1 MPVLFICF
9 IVFIFWF
16 RVKSKQ
22 ADNKTNNPKE
32 EFIRREHEAN
42 LSRKKDISGLN
53 YLAVPETALPFTA
66 ADTEEEARLQNETKD
81 VLSRKILNL
90 SGITNTEL
98 KLEYGAANLDILSEY
113 DQNFSQLLRC
123 LDKWGNFLYSQKHDI
138 KCAKQVL
145 EYSVSIGS
153 DITGTYTT
161 LASIYL
167 EEDEPGKVQSLIDR
181 AENSNFFMKDSI
193 VLKLKKLVQ
202 EF

>member
-42 LSRKKDISGLN
+42 LTRKKDISCLD
-53 YLAVPETALPFTA
+53 YLVVPGNALPFTTT
-66 ADTEEEARLQNETKD
+66 DNEEEAHIQDEVKD
-81 VLSRKILNL
+81 ILSRKILDL

-98 KLEYGAANLDILSEY
+98 KLEYGAANLDILTEY
-113 DQNFSQLLRC
+113 DQNFSQLLRS
-123 LDKWGNFLYSQKHDI
+123 LDKWGNFLYNQKHDI
-138 KCAKQVL
+138 NCAKQVL
-145 EYSVSIGS
+145 EYAISIGS

-161 LASIYL
+161 LARIYL
-167 EEDEPGKVQSLIDR
+167 EENEPGKVQSLIDK
-181 AENSNFFMKDSI
+181 AENSNFFMKNSI

>member
-22 ADNKTNNPKE
+22 ADNKTNNPKN
-32 EFIRREHEAN
+32 EFIRKEHEAN
-42 LSRKKDISGLN
+42 LTRKKDISGLN
-53 YLAVPETALPFTA
+53 YIVVPDTALPFTE
-66 ADTEEEARLQNETKD
+66 TSNEEENRLQNEIKD
-81 VLSRKILNL
+81 ILSRKILDL

-123 LDKWGNFLYSQKHDI
+123 LDKWGNFLYTQKYDLN
-138 KCAKQVL
+138 CAKQVL
-145 EYSVSIGS
+145 EYSISIGS
-153 DITGTYTT
+153 DITRTYTM

-167 EEDEPGKVQSLIDR
+167 EENEPGKVQSLIDK

-193 VLKLKKLVQ
+193 VLKLKKLLQ

>member
-22 ADNKTNNPKE
+22 ADNKTNNPKN
-32 EFIRREHEAN
+32 EFIRKEHEAN
-42 LSRKKDISGLN
+42 LTRKKDISGLN
-53 YLAVPETALPFTA
+53 YIVVPDTALPFTE
-66 ADTEEEARLQNETKD
+66 TSNEEENRLQNEIKD
-81 VLSRKILNL
+81 ILSRKILDL

-98 KLEYGAANLDILSEY
+98 KLEYGVANLDILSEY

-123 LDKWGNFLYSQKHDI
+123 LDKWGNFLYTQKHNLN
-138 KCAKQVL
+138 CAKQVL
-145 EYSVSIGS
+145 EYSISIGS
-153 DITGTYTT
+153 DITRTYTM
-161 LASIYL
+161 LAGIYL
-167 EEDEPGKVQSLIDR
+167 EENEPGKVQSLIDK

-193 VLKLKKLVQ
+193 VLKLKKLLQ

>member
-42 LSRKKDISGLN
+42 LTRKKDISGLN
-53 YLAVPETALPFTA
+53 YLSVPENALPFITT
-66 ADTEEEARLQNETKD
+66 DDEEETRLQNETKD
-81 VLSRKILNL
+81 ILSRKILNL

-123 LDKWGNFLYSQKHDI
+123 LDNWGSFLYSQKHDI
-138 KCAKQVL
+138 NCAEQVL
-145 EYSVSIGS
+145 EYAVSIRS
-153 DITGTYTT
+153 DITRTYTT

-167 EEDEPGKVQSLIDR
+167 EENEPEKVQSLIDK

>member
-22 ADNKTNNPKE
+22 ADNKTNNPRE

-42 LSRKKDISGLN
+42 LTRKKDISGLN
-53 YLAVPETALPFTA
+53 ALPFITT
-66 ADTEEEARLQNETKD
+66 DNEEEAKLQDEAKD
-81 VLSRKILNL
+81 ILSRKILDL

-138 KCAKQVL
+138 NCAKQVL
-145 EYSVSIGS
+145 EYAISIGS

-167 EEDEPGKVQSLIDR
+167 EENEPGKVQSLIDK
-181 AENSNFFMKDSI
+181 AENSSFFMKDSI